1 MTIID
6 WLKHNFTADRAAY
19 FARPAQDQRLPLD
32 DRRLVELL
40 SSNEGAAGNLE
51 EIAKLLGQT
60 PKPPVNLGIA
70 ARNQYEK

>member
-1 MTIID
+1 M
-6 WLKHNFTADRAAY
+6 
-19 FARPAQDQRLPLD
+19 PLD
-32 DRRLVELL
+32 DRLLAELL
-40 SSNEGAAGNLE
+40 SNNEDVAGNLE

>member
-19 FARPAQDQRLPLD
+19 FARPAH
-32 DRRLVELL
+32 DRRLAELL
-40 SSNEGAAGNLE
+40 SSNEDVAGNLQ
-51 EIAKLLGQT
+51 EIARLLGQT